1 MVYRVGLLDENI
13 EGEAGGDD
21 GTVGEA
27 TYVKPEKG
35 GIFLCLS
42 GDVGAFS

>member
-1 MVYRVGLLDENI
+1 MVYRVGLLDENT
-13 EGEAGGDD
+13 EEEAGGDD
-21 GTVGEA
+21 PTVGEA
-27 TYVKPEKG
+27 TYVKPEKA